1 MMSRKVRVAHLIT
14 NLVVGGAQDYMLMI
28 VKGLDQSVFE
38 PVIAARC
45 EGEWAETIKSLPGI
59 EVYDISNLRREVAP
73 LRDIASVCEIRRFCR
88 KQKIDILHTHSSKPG
103 VVGRLGGYFAGIPTV
118 HTIHGFSFHDFMP
131 KWKKYLFVFIERW
144 MSRFTTF
151 LLLYSHGNKLT
162 AERLGISAKNAIL
175 TFYYGVDYSPFVVK
189 KNRSQCRQSLS
200 ISPTDYVIGFTG
212 RFSEQKGLHV
222 LVEAFANIH
231 KDFPGTKLLLVGDGH
246 LRKQLEAQAENLGV
260 RNSMVITGFRSDIPT
275 MLAVMDLFV
284 MTSLWEGLSRSLA
297 EAMYAKLP
305 VVATDVGGTSD
316 AIRNNDTG
324 WLIPPNDVSATE
336 SSIRYAIEHPDIAR
350 QYGESGYRWA
360 RATFDLST
368 MHKKIADL
376 YLSLVAR
383 KT

>member
-1 MMSRKVRVAHLIT
+1 MSRKVRVAHLIT

-45 EGEWAETIKSLPGI
+45 EGEWVEVVKSLPGI

-73 LRDIASVCEIRRFCR
+73 LRDIASIYEIRRFCR
-88 KQKIDILHTHSSKPG
+88 EQKIDILHTHSSKPG

-131 KWKKYLFVFIERW
+131 KWKKHIFVFIERF

-162 AERLGISAKNAIL
+162 AERLGISARKAIL
-175 TFYYGVDYSPFVVK
+175 TFYYGVDYSPFVPEN
-189 KNRSQCRQSLS
+189 NRSQFRQSLG
-200 ISPTDYVIGFTG
+200 ISPADYVIGFTG

-222 LVEAFANIH
+222 LVEAFAKIH
-231 KDFPGTKLLLVGDGH
+231 ADFPETRLLLVGDGH
-246 LRKQLEAQAENLGV
+246 LRKRLEAQADDLGI
-260 RNSMVITGFRSDIPT
+260 RDSLLITGFRSDVSKI
-275 MLAVMDLFV
+275 LSAMDLFV

-305 VVATDVGGTSD
+305 IVATDVGGTSD

-324 WLIPPNDVSATE
+324 WLIPPNDVPATE
-336 SSIRYAIEHPDIAR
+336 SSMRYAIQHPDIAKR
-350 QYGESGYRWA
+350 YAEAGYQWA
-360 RATFDLST
+360 RTTFNLNT
-368 MHKKIADL
+368 MHEKMADL
-376 YLSLVAR
+376 YLSLTVG